1 METKKA
7 NKMTSLK
14 SRLFLNHEM
23 ARANEIRSRLTLNDV
38 SIGTKL
44 RLSCELQETNKKIK
58 LLENGK
64 ISEYLGYN

>member
-1 METKKA
+1 METK
-7 NKMTSLK
+7 NKPQSLK
-14 SRLFLNHEM
+14 TRLFLNHEK
-23 ARANEIRSRLTLNDV
+23 AIANEIRLQLDSGEI

-44 RLSCELQETNKKIK
+44 RLAIKLQETNKKIN